1 MDKPIKIK
9 AEYLTKKF
17 SLLPSKDSKNKAKTL
32 FGLNK
37 KHERDFWALRNVS
50 FEIHEGECVGVI
62 GLNGAGKS
70 TLSNIISSQIAQ
82 TTGTV
87 EVHGDVSIIA
97 ANAGM
102 KNALSGRENIR
113 LKALMMGM
121 SNKEINAKM
130 DDIIEFSELGPFIDQ
145 PVKTYSSGMKAKL
158 GFSIMVHQD
167 PDIMIIDEG
176 LSVGDR
182 TFVDKSK
189 RKMFEFRDQGKTILM
204 VSHDMRVINDWC
216 DRVIWLNYGEVK
228 AYGTPEE
235 VVPQYNKFAQ
245 WFKKLNRKQQNDYKK
260 KQREAQLNY
269 SVDNLRKNIVEDDPL
284 ISRRAER
291 EITKEIKDDHKLSIP
306 SKLLVAFCSV
316 AFVWIAL
323 VSMSSASFVQSVLHP
338 KQFLTSQLFDS
349 AHPVAASKRGVKPE
363 KSIVR
368 KPVTKP
374 KKKNSSSSKS
384 PSSSKSAS
392 SSSSSSATSSS
403 VAASSSSTPTS
414 TAIQAGTYQVQ
425 SGDSL
430 ALIAE
435 RAGITLAALK
445 AANSGSDLS
454 VIHAGESLTIPSAN
468 STGSQNTYTGSTN
481 YTGTSTTANP
491 STQTNSTANYGTS
504 TTGANTAS
512 SSSAVVAASSSSQT
526 YITNT
531 TESEPVNNVVD
542 ESTSGQ
548 QDWVSN
554 Q

>member
-17 SLLPSKDSKNKAKTL
+17 SLLLSKDSKNKAKTL

-87 EVHGDVSIIA
+87 EVHGDVSVIA

-121 SNKEINAKM
+121 TNKEIREKM
-130 DDIIEFSELGPFIDQ
+130 NDIIEFSELGPFIDQ

-158 GFSIMVHQD
+158 GFSIMVHQN

-189 RKMFEFRDQGKTILM
+189 KKMFEFRDQGKTILM

-260 KQREAQLNY
+260 KQRQAQMNY

-306 SKLLVAFCSV
+306 SKLFVAFCSV

-323 VSMSSASFVQSVLHP
+323 VSMSSASFVQSVMHP
-338 KQFLTSQLFDS
+338 KQFLTTQLFES
-349 AHPVAASKRGVKPE
+349 AHPVTASKRASKSEQKIAHKPAA
-363 KSIVR
+363 
-368 KPVTKP
+368 KP
-374 KKKNSSSSKS
+374 KKKSSSSSKS
-384 PSSSKSAS
+384 LSSSSKSSNSGS
-392 SSSSSSATSSS
+392 SSSSVVSSS
-403 VAASSSSTPTS
+403 VASTSTSTPTS
-414 TAIQAGTYQVQ
+414 TTIPAGTYQVQ

-435 RAGITLAALK
+435 RAGITVAALQS
-445 AANSGSDLS
+445 ANSSSDLS
-454 VIHAGESLTIPSAN
+454 VIHAGESLVIPAAGRTTSQSSYTGSATTSYTN
-468 STGSQNTYTGSTN
+468 SNNGTTTTTNSTPTYSTGS
-481 YTGTSTTANP
+481 
-491 STQTNSTANYGTS
+491 NS
-504 TTGANTAS
+504 ANTAS
-512 SSSAVVAASSSSQT
+512 SSSAVVASSSSQA
-526 YITNT
+526 IVTNANASSTAIEPENYAVEET
-531 TESEPVNNVVD
+531 T
-542 ESTSGQ
+542 STQ
-548 QDWVSN
+548 
-554 Q
+554 

>member
-87 EVHGDVSIIA
+87 EVNGDVSIIA

-121 SNKEINAKM
+121 SNKEIKAKM

-189 RKMFEFRDQGKTILM
+189 KKMFEFRDQGKTILM
-204 VSHDMRVINDWC
+204 VSHDMRVIQDWC
-216 DRVIWLNYGEVK
+216 DKVLWLNYGEVR
-228 AYGTPEE
+228 AFDTPD
-235 VVPQYNKFAQ
+235 VVLPKYNHFVR
-245 WFKKLNRKQQNDYKK
+245 WFKKMSREKQVRYKTVK
-260 KQREAQLNY
+260 RQQQMEY
-269 SVDNLRKNIVEDDPL
+269 SVNQLRADILKDNPL
-284 ISRRAER
+284 ISRTFER
-291 EITKEIKDDHKLSIP
+291 HLTSVPGDAHKLSIS
-306 SKLLVAFCSV
+306 SK
-316 AFVWIAL
+316 FV
-323 VSMSSASFVQSVLHP
+323 
-338 KQFLTSQLFDS
+338 
-349 AHPVAASKRGVKPE
+349 VAACLFIFAWTALLATSNATLAESIIHPRYFLQSQVFHAQGDPLIEERPNSKAAAKPSE
-363 KSIVR
+363 KKAKS
-368 KPVTKP
+368 
-374 KKKNSSSSKS
+374 SSSSKGS
-384 PSSSKSAS
+384 VSKSSKQSSAS
-392 SSSSSSATSSS
+392 SSTTKTSASTSSAE
-403 VAASSSSTPTS
+403 ASSIKPE
-414 TAIQAGTYQVQ
+414 QGKTYTVKG
-425 SGDSL
+425 GDSL
-430 ALIAE
+430 AAIAE
-435 RAGITLAALK
+435 TAGVTTAAIQE
-445 AANSGSDLS
+445 ANPTVDLS
-454 VIHAGESLTIPSAN
+454 VIHPGQEIEIPSA
-468 STGSQNTYTGSTN
+468 SAQ
-481 YTGTSTTANP
+481 TSEGDV
-491 STQTNSTANYGTS
+491 QY
-504 TTGANTAS
+504 
-512 SSSAVVAASSSSQT
+512 
-526 YITNT
+526 
-531 TESEPVNNVVD
+531 
-542 ESTSGQ
+542 
-548 QDWVSN
+548 
-554 Q
+554 